1 MKSKLITVLIIT
13 SMMLISC
20 NENNNSTNTKN
31 VENSV
36 SEFIIVDTDVSSS
49 DEALQ
54 ILKEGN
60 ARFATDKSVLR
71 NINAERRESLKNG
84 QNPYAVIVSCSDSR
98 VTPTTVFNAGLGEL
112 FDIRLAGN
120 VVDDDALGSIEY
132 AVEHL
137 NTPLIVV
144 MGHQSCG
151 AVTATYNEVVK
162 GEKVSGNMES
172 FVKKIT
178 PSVNKN
184 GTIDDAIHT
193 NIDMVVK
200 EISEDKGIKTEKT
213 QVVIGAK
220 VPEIKVQAI
229 KKLDGNV
236 YYSISIKDEV
246 ILKNVKITLNDEEK
260 VNIDVNSSEYTTE
273 IVLQKGFDNKLIIEA
288 SNENLTTSK
297 KAQCSLP

>member
-13 SMMLISC
+13 SMMLIGC

-71 NINAERRESLKNG
+71 NINAERRESLKNA

-200 EISEDKGIKTEKT
+200 EISEDKGIKTLIDQGKVK
-213 QVVIGAK
+213 VVGAYYD
-220 VPEIKVQAI
+220 
-229 KKLDGNV
+229 LNGNV
-236 YYSISIKDEV
+236 TFKE
-246 ILKNVKITLNDEEK
+246 
-260 VNIDVNSSEYTTE
+260 
-273 IVLQKGFDNKLIIEA
+273 
-288 SNENLTTSK
+288 
-297 KAQCSLP
+297 

>member
-60 ARFATDKSVLR
+60 ARFTTDKSVLR
-71 NINAERRESLKNG
+71 NINAERRQSLKNG

-200 EISEDKGIKTEKT
+200 EISEDKGIKTLIDQGKVK
-213 QVVIGAK
+213 VVGAYYD
-220 VPEIKVQAI
+220 
-229 KKLDGNV
+229 LNGNV
-236 YYSISIKDEV
+236 TFKE
-246 ILKNVKITLNDEEK
+246 
-260 VNIDVNSSEYTTE
+260 
-273 IVLQKGFDNKLIIEA
+273 
-288 SNENLTTSK
+288 
-297 KAQCSLP
+297 

>member
-13 SMMLISC
+13 SMMLIGC

-36 SEFIIVDTDVSSS
+36 SELINVDTDVSSS

-200 EISEDKGIKTEKT
+200 EISEDKGIKTLIDQGKVK
-213 QVVIGAK
+213 VVGAYYD
-220 VPEIKVQAI
+220 
-229 KKLDGNV
+229 LNGNV
-236 YYSISIKDEV
+236 TFKE
-246 ILKNVKITLNDEEK
+246 
-260 VNIDVNSSEYTTE
+260 
-273 IVLQKGFDNKLIIEA
+273 
-288 SNENLTTSK
+288 
-297 KAQCSLP
+297 

>member
-193 NIDMVVK
+193 NIDIVVK
-200 EISEDKGIKTEKT
+200 EISEDKGIKTLIDQGKVK
-213 QVVIGAK
+213 VVGAYYD
-220 VPEIKVQAI
+220 
-229 KKLDGNV
+229 LNGNV
-236 YYSISIKDEV
+236 TFKE
-246 ILKNVKITLNDEEK
+246 
-260 VNIDVNSSEYTTE
+260 
-273 IVLQKGFDNKLIIEA
+273 
-288 SNENLTTSK
+288 
-297 KAQCSLP
+297 